1 MKKLLLSAALVATL
15 ATPAFAQSFYSD
27 FGTGNV
33 LNVPQA
39 ERTDGAAGYG
49 AYASEPAPSNAYAS
63 AAAPSHHHR
72 WNSPTKEQYQTAP
85 YQDENY

>member
-1 MKKLLLSAALVATL
+1 MKKLLLSAVFVASI

-39 ERTDGAAGYG
+39 ERSGAGYG
-49 AYASEPAPSNAYAS
+49 AYASEPAPSNYYAF
-63 AAAPSHHHR
+63 APRQHR
-72 WNSPTKEQYQTAP
+72 WNSPAKEQYQTAP
-85 YQDENY
+85 GQDENY